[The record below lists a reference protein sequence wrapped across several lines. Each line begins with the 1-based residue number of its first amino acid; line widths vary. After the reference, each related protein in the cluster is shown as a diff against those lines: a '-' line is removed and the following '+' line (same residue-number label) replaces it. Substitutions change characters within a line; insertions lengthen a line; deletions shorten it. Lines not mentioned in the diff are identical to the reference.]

1 MFSVSS
7 FTENRLPISAASV
20 TEASFYSAVLIPFLI
35 TAPAT
40 AEAMPATASTDVIT
54 ITVFLVF
61 FIILIPTIYLITLFY
76 GRDVLFVYRKKI
88 RKKV

>member
-1 MFSVSS
+1 MLSVSS

-35 TAPAT
+35 TVPVT
-40 AEAMPATASTDVIT
+40 AEEMPATASTAEIT

-61 FIILIPTIYLITLFY
+61 FMSHTPTICLITTY
-76 GRDVLFVYRKKI
+76 
-88 RKKV
+88 